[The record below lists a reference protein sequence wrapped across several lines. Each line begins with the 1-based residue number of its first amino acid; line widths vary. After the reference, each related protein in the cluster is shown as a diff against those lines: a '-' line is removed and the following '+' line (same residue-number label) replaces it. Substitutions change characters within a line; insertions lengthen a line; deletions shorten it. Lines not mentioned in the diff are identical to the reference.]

1 MEQEEFVYTAEGEEI
16 PQGSCL
22 ADIPS
27 NSCEEP
33 EEEEEEEE
41 ESQTDDVSMENQ
53 FVLAGSL
60 ERPRHC

>member
-27 NSCEEP
+27 NSREEP
-33 EEEEEEEE
+33 EEEEEEETH
-41 ESQTDDVSMENQ
+41 SDDVSTESHL
-53 FVLAGSL
+53 VLAGSL
-60 ERPRHC
+60 ERQTRG